1 MKIVLKMKNEDGD
14 EVSGYLTNLLLIT
27 RLVEPTSNG
36 EGMQLAQQGCK
47 SKAESISLMDGGG
60 KQKLLEY
67 QQGFRLGKPKV

>member
-36 EGMQLAQQGCK
+36 EGMQLAQ
-47 SKAESISLMDGGG
+47 
-60 KQKLLEY
+60 
-67 QQGFRLGKPKV
+67 